1 MIQPFADVSA
11 AETSQTQDPANTLAS
26 HSVLQVL
33 TTYLCFSR
41 SDCDYA

>member
-11 AETSQTQDPANTLAS
+11 AETSQAQDPANTAS